1 MTTKPAQTKLPHI
14 PTHTHI
20 DAQTERETGRAQR
33 EGTRAVVCSASR
45 SIAFALHAPKTR
57 GHTHTNRQREEE
69 GEKERERRVW
79 IAYIAFQTP
88 SLLVSNDKRQHTTLT
103 SLSRRRSRSAAL
115 RQTDDLRKKRRTG
128 ENFMNELA
136 HQTKGSAQ
144 ETGTE
149 GGREGE
155 GAYS

>member
-1 MTTKPAQTKLPHI
+1 MV
-14 PTHTHI
+14 THTY
-20 DAQTERETGRAQR
+20 
-33 EGTRAVVCSASR
+33 
-45 SIAFALHAPKTR
+45 
-57 GHTHTNRQREEE
+57 RQREEE

-144 ETGTE
+144 ERGTE
-149 GGREGE
+149 GGRERELTREPKKSPLQEAHLSTLCVCVCVGE
-155 GAYS
+155 REESVDAIE